1 MQEKRPSITAGTVA
15 AHRAIESGRPADR
28 RICFDP
34 FAEQFISPRMT
45 VIGESWL
52 PSGLALWIYE
62 RILPGFHTYF
72 GVRTR
77 YLDDQLRAC
86 IQNGIEQLVLLGAG
100 YDSRA
105 YRFREFKT
113 HVRAFEV
120 DHPATQQVKLAV
132 VDRVFGGRPP
142 HVRYVEIDFDR
153 QSLEE
158 RLTDA
163 GYDGK
168 LKTLF
173 IWEGVSYYL
182 SAEAVDQ
189 TLAFV
194 ADHSRPGSSILFDYT
209 SPDVISGRTHLRE
222 GHAWRGSLQRL
233 GEPLLFGIEEASIE
247 TYLRQRG
254 YRIIENA
261 LRDILQS
268 RYLAG
273 ANHHRY
279 LTPVFSIVHAEVQP
293 RA

>member
-1 MQEKRPSITAGTVA
+1 MQEKTPSITAGMVA
-15 AHRAIESGRPADR
+15 AHRAIETRKPADR

-45 VIGESWL
+45 PIGESWL
-52 PSGLALWIYE
+52 PGWLALWIYE

-77 YLDDQLRAC
+77 HLDEQLRAC
-86 IQNGIEQLVLLGAG
+86 IENGIEQLVLLGAG

-105 YRFREFKT
+105 YRFQDLKT
-113 HVRAFEV
+113 HVRVFEV
-120 DHPATQQVKLAV
+120 DHPATQRVKLAV

-142 HVRYVEIDFDR
+142 HVRYVEIEFDR
-153 QSLEE
+153 QTLEE

-163 GYDGK
+163 GYEGM

-182 SAEAVDQ
+182 TAEAVDQ

-194 ADHSRPGSSILFDYT
+194 AQHSRPGSSILFDYT
-209 SPDVISGRTHLRE
+209 SPDVVAGRTHLRE
-222 GHAWRGSLQRL
+222 GHAWRSAVQRI

-254 YRIIENA
+254 YRIIESA
-261 LRDILQS
+261 ARDMLQS
-268 RYLAG
+268 RYLVG
-273 ANHHRY
+273 ANQRRY
-279 LTPVFSIVHAEVQP
+279 LTPVFAIVHAEVQP
-293 RA
+293 R